1 MSVPP
6 YILAAITTVGA
17 GWWSDKIQKRGI
29 VTMTFSVVGAVGYTM
44 LIATDIP
51 AVNYIGLFLAA
62 SGMYPLIPVVVSWG
76 ANNVGG
82 SLKKGVATAIIVSV
96 GNAGGVV
103 SSFVYPREDAPRYYT
118 GHGVCLAYCV
128 LCFFLALWM
137 TIYYARA
144 NRQKEARNAA
154 RERPFSPEEKKMYE
168 DEGDNVDWF
177 KYTT

>member
-1 MSVPP
+1 
-6 YILAAITTVGA
+6 
-17 GWWSDKIQKRGI
+17 
-29 VTMTFSVVGAVGYTM
+29 MTFSAVGAIGYM
-44 LIATDIP
+44 LLLVTNIP

-103 SSFVYPREDAPRYYT
+103 SSFIYPKEDKPRYYK

-128 LCFFLALWM
+128 LSFILALVM
-137 TIYYARA
+137 VIYYKRA
-144 NRQKEARNAA
+144 NSQKEARNAA
-154 RERPFSPEEKKMYE
+154 RHAPFTAEEKKQFE
-168 DEGDNVDWF
+168 DEGDSVDWF